1 MVQTAAVIGREFTF
15 AVLARASGQD
25 EAAVVQSLD
34 ELWRRQLVREQGMDA
49 YDFSHDK
56 IRAETYAG
64 LSSLRR
70 RLLHRQVAETLAEI
84 HAPDLDLTCI
94 QIARHFESAG
104 FASPEEEPPEWD
116 EHGDDLADLAA
127 LRNDIL
133 QGDLRSLYLASLLGI
148 VTNLYL
154 DNDEGEA
161 EAELEPSVPPGL
173 GQLTPALEAFIRF
186 MRIDPFLV
194 AAAAEAS
201 APLAAASSASLAAT
215 IAQLPRTECD
225 AFLQRLLQGEA
236 NLQVVLQRRLQEPLP
251 ASLRK
256 GVTLTRR

>member
-1 MVQTAAVIGREFTF
+1 VRAVIRRRLAMLSPGAQALAQTAAVIGREFTF

-56 IRAETYAG
+56 IRAEAYAG

-104 FASPEEEPPEWD
+104 QADRAIDFYRRAVASARRIFAIEEAIGYLQHLLAADFASHLAPQTRF
-116 EHGDDLADLAA
+116 DLLM
-127 LRNDIL
+127 
-133 QGDLRSLYLASLLGI
+133 
-148 VTNLYL
+148 
-154 DNDEGEA
+154 E
-161 EAELEPSVPPGL
+161 L
-173 GQLTPALEAFIRF
+173 GQLQLLTGSWIQATASEREALA
-186 MRIDPFLV
+186 L
-194 AAAAEAS
+194 AEHLGDGA
-201 APLAAASSASLAAT
+201 LQ
-215 IAQLPRTECD
+215 AQAKKALTD
-225 AFLQRLLQGEA
+225 IQRLQ
-236 NLQVVLQRRLQEPLP
+236 
-251 ASLRK
+251 SLMR
-256 GVTLTRR
+256 GWRN